1 VAREGVRS
9 GGAAGHGRLSRDLP
23 IGVLVSGQ
31 GTNLEATLRRIEAGT
46 LDAEVRVVV
55 SNRPSAPGLERSR
68 ARGIPTFAFPRS
80 AYPSRDEQQ
89 EAMRATLVE
98 HGAELVVLAGFDQI
112 LGADFVDAFSYRMI
126 NLHPSLLPAFGGGMH
141 AVRDALEYGA
151 KVTGC
156 TVHFIASDFPD
167 CDSGPI
173 IAQEIVPILESD
185 DEDALL
191 ARVHEVEH
199 RLLPDAIQLFAERRV
214 QVDGRRV
221 RILEPAVT

>member
-1 VAREGVRS
+1 VAREQTRS
-9 GGAAGHGRLSRDLP
+9 GALTEERLSRRLP

-31 GTNLEATLRRIEAGT
+31 GTNLEAILGRIEART

-55 SNRPSAPGLERSR
+55 SNRPSAPGLERSK

-80 AYPSRDEQQ
+80 EYGGRDAQQ

-98 HGAELVVLAGFDQI
+98 HGVELVVLAGFDQI
-112 LGADFVDAFSYRMI
+112 LGADFVEAFSFKMI

-141 AVRDALEYGA
+141 AVRDALDYGA

-173 IAQEIVPILESD
+173 ISQETVPILESD
-185 DEDALL
+185 DEEALL
-191 ARVHEVEH
+191 GRVHELEH
-199 RLLPDAIQLFAERRV
+199 RLLPDAIQLFAEGRV
-214 QVDGRRV
+214 RVDGRRV